1 MIKSLIFSIVESK
14 ITKWDKEV
22 LEEQYMGTKEWL
34 GKYGLN
40 ARKLELFDVLGS
52 VAFKHQDGAVDIN
65 MKPPENTQTDA
76 VSQQYRT
83 NIMNYCILHKLKLL
97 FICV

>member
-1 MIKSLIFSIVESK
+1 MIKFQIFSVLESK

-34 GKYGLN
+34 KKYGLN

-83 NIMNYCILHKLKLL
+83 NRRNY
-97 FICV
+97 